1 MHYQVICTRKCLLH
15 DFNNKKKQKKF
26 DWHILMAKTYFHQ
39 MLDCIKKPIPRSV
52 LKIKRL
58 VLVLTPHWDEM
69 GQSDLLRTSHEIS
82 QQR

>member
-1 MHYQVICTRKCLLH
+1 
-15 DFNNKKKQKKF
+15 
-26 DWHILMAKTYFHQ
+26 MAKTYFHQ